1 MTNDAAVIRPGG
13 FSIFSG
19 ILRRGIVDW
28 IHGVRAGRPA
38 RGCDRI
44 EAGDDDME
52 DLAQQM
58 DRVRDELCRLLD
70 MYEEA
75 NSDQRRAIA
84 RRCEQLGGQVQDLV
98 AMLKFSLLQLRREAR
113 GSDGIEGE
121 YCTKMNEVTTGG
133 LRTIHAVGEEI
144 AQAIR
149 YLRVAW
155 GDPEW
160 LTDED

>member
-1 MTNDAAVIRPGG
+1 MD
-13 FSIFSG
+13 
-19 ILRRGIVDW
+19 
-28 IHGVRAGRPA
+28 
-38 RGCDRI
+38 
-44 EAGDDDME
+44 

-75 NSDQRRAIA
+75 DAAQRRAIA
-84 RRCEQLGGQVQDLV
+84 SRCEQLGGQVQDLV
-98 AMLKFSLLQLRREAR
+98 GMLKFSLLHLRQEAR
-113 GSDGIEGE
+113 SSLGVDGE
-121 YCTKMNEVTTGG
+121 YRAKMDEVTTGG

-149 YLRVAW
+149 YLRAAW

-160 LTDED
+160 LADEE